1 MSKGG
6 RAIMAMPSTT
16 GKGKVSKIVPFLDP
30 GSAVTTTRNDVNY
43 VITEYGIAQLRGKTS
58 ASGRKPSLKS
68 LTPISGTPCGRST
81 AAASPE
87 PIDSKRKAR
96 CIPMTQFVI
105 HPSIWQY
112 DTCQAF
118 AQDFHL
124 GPQDLLLTNEFL
136 YTPTLPP

>member
-1 MSKGG
+1 
-6 RAIMAMPSTT
+6 
-16 GKGKVSKIVPFLDP
+16 
-30 GSAVTTTRNDVNY
+30 
-43 VITEYGIAQLRGKTS
+43 
-58 ASGRKPSLKS
+58 
-68 LTPISGTPCGRST
+68 
-81 AAASPE
+81 
-87 PIDSKRKAR
+87 
-96 CIPMTQFVI
+96 MTQFVI